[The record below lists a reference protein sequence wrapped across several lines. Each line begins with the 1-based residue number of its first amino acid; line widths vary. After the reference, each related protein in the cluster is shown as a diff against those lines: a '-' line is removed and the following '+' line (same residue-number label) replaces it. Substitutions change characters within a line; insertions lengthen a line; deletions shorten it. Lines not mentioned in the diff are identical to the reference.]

1 MFNDIELV
9 RIFGIPN
16 STIQDWKKG
25 DKNNWRYKLYTYLR
39 LQDKEKIKITL
50 EFLKSL
56 DN

>member
-1 MFNDIELV
+1 MLKDIELV